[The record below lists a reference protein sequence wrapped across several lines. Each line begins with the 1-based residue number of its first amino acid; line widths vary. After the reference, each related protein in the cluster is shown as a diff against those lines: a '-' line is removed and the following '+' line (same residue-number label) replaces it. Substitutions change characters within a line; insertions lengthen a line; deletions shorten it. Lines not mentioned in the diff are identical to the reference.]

1 MGRYVLRRI
10 LSTIVMLW
18 VVATILFFFIHL
30 LPGDPAMMILG
41 GSEDFQPTPAQLE
54 RVRSQLGLDRPV
66 LVQYVDYMVGM
77 ARGDLGVSFL
87 TGRSVAEDLSL
98 RFFRTLQLVLPAIV
112 LASVAGVLM
121 GVWAARTKSRAV
133 DLLLST
139 IGLLGHSL
147 PTFVVGNLLVLLFAI
162 HWGLLPSSGYVE
174 FSRDPGRSI
183 AYMVLPVLALASGR
197 MGTTMRMT
205 RMAMADQAS
214 MDYSR
219 TARAKGVSERKI
231 AYRHQL
237 KNAALPVVTVI
248 GLQLGGMFAGAVIV
262 EALFNWPGLNRM
274 LISAVTNR
282 DYPLIQGAVLL
293 TSAIYMIVTLLTDIT
308 YSVLNPRI
316 RYA

>member
-1 MGRYVLRRI
+1 MGRFVLRRI
-10 LSTIVMLW
+10 LSTVVMLW

-41 GSEDFQPTPAQLE
+41 GSETFQPTQAQLD
-54 RVRSQLGLDRPV
+54 RVRTQLGLDRPI
-66 LVQYVDYMVGM
+66 LEQYGRYMLGLL
-77 ARGDLGVSFL
+77 RGDMGLSFL
-87 TGRSVAEDLSL
+87 TGRPVAEDLSL
-98 RFFRTLQLVLPAIV
+98 RFFRTLQLVLPAII
-112 LASVAGVLM
+112 LSSVTGVLM
-121 GVWAARTKSRAV
+121 GVWAARTKSRVV

-139 IGLLGHSL
+139 VGLLGHSL
-147 PTFVVGNLLVLLFAI
+147 PTFVVGYLLVLVFAI
-162 HWGLLPSSGYVE
+162 QWGWLPSSGYIE
-174 FSRDPGRSI
+174 FDRDPARSI
-183 AYMVLPVLALASGR
+183 ALMVLPVLTLAVGR

-219 TARAKGVSERKI
+219 TARAKGVAERTI

-274 LISAVTNR
+274 LLSAVTNR

-308 YSVLNPRI
+308 YSALNPRI